1 MENLCQENDCNHSS
15 PPITSADENIA
26 VKTRSVAAGVLAV
39 GTLKWSIRVE
49 ASADRDEG
57 LAQVS
62 SPRKH
67 RRWKKKTKKKKQT
80 NDALSISPITP
91 VRPPIGVSTSV
102 HSMTRPSSEHPTV
115 PTHRQNILHMPSEG
129 EDFRSAWVVSVFF
142 FIVGIQC
149 IKALY

>member
-15 PPITSADENIA
+15 PPITNADENIA

-67 RRWKKKTKKKKQT
+67 RRWKKKTKKKQT
-80 NDALSISPITP
+80 NERCSIDQSD
-91 VRPPIGVSTSV
+91 
-102 HSMTRPSSEHPTV
+102 HSCETTHRRLDISSLDDPTV
-115 PTHRQNILHMPSEG
+115 E
-129 EDFRSAWVVSVFF
+129 
-142 FIVGIQC
+142 
-149 IKALY
+149 